1 MNIKAVT
8 AQDMA
13 SQHFVSRTTIKKD
26 LDKIEKWLHH
36 FDLTVVSKQR
46 VGLIIEG
53 NEKNKRKALARL
65 SDLICNSELTNQFIK
80 EQFSYHEV
88 EFVTT
93 ELKAL
98 QKRYELFFSDD
109 AFEGLLIHT
118 LLMVRRMKLKQP
130 ILTSEEE
137 MKTMQ
142 ETKEYKWTLE
152 FLKRLESVFAVHF
165 TEEEATYLTAHI
177 LGGKFRYQDKTGGG
191 DKLTESNP
199 ILSKVVKQLVQCM
212 TQSCEMDFS
221 RTKF

>member
-1 MNIKAVT
+1 
-8 AQDMA
+8 
-13 SQHFVSRTTIKKD
+13 
-26 LDKIEKWLHH
+26 
-36 FDLTVVSKQR
+36 
-46 VGLIIEG
+46 
-53 NEKNKRKALARL
+53 
-65 SDLICNSELTNQFIK
+65 
-80 EQFSYHEV
+80 
-88 EFVTT
+88 
-93 ELKAL
+93 
-98 QKRYELFFSDD
+98 
-109 AFEGLLIHT
+109 
-118 LLMVRRMKLKQP
+118 MVRRMKLKQP

-221 RTKF
+221 RDQILIEGLTIHLYTTLNRLNYDLSVSNPMLHDIKRMYPYMFNMLIQVLEEINKSLNLCIPEEEASISHSTL